1 MSEIRIP
8 YDRNK
13 PYNQLPLLPPLDA
26 KIMDMEIMAKLAN
39 ARGAL
44 GKLDGIVRTLPN
56 PEMLVNTITLREAK
70 DSSEIEN
77 IFTSNDELYQALAIE
92 TTEMSANAREVLRYR
107 QALEIGFATMKASNI
122 IDMPT
127 ILAIFQ
133 KIEDT
138 TQSIRPPTLNTYIK
152 KGGSSMTSGQTI
164 YTPPRGKGIIEGKID
179 NWLEY
184 CNDDKKFAYDALIK
198 MAVAHYQFEAIHPF
212 PDGNGRTGRI
222 LNLLLLSQKGLLTYP
237 VLYLSGYI
245 IRNKNEYY
253 EKIGAVT
260 ERFSWKSW
268 VMFILEGIEQTSY
281 YTINLIERINELYE
295 NTKNFILE
303 EIPNFNQEIIK
314 LLFFQP
320 YIRAVNIANTP
331 ACRIASR
338 QTADKKL
345 MELLA
350 INMVSKK
357 QVGRETVY
365 INHQLI
371 SLLSE
376 KSDSPN

>member
-1 MSEIRIP
+1 MSEIKIP
-8 YDRNK
+8 YDRSQPFNK
-13 PYNQLPLLPPLDA
+13 LPLLPPLDS
-26 KIMDMEIMAKLAN
+26 KVMDMEIMAKLAN

-44 GKLDGIVRTLPN
+44 GKLDGIVRTLQN

-92 TTEMSANAREVLRYR
+92 TTEMSANAREVLQYR
-107 QALEIGFATMKASNI
+107 KALETGFAKIKANNS

-127 ILAIFQ
+127 IIAVFQ

-138 TQSIRPPTLNTYIK
+138 TQGIRPPTLSTYIK
-152 KGGSSMTSGQTI
+152 KGGSSMTSGHVV
-164 YTPPRGKGIIEGKID
+164 YTPPRGKGIIEVKME

-184 CNDDKKFAYDALIK
+184 CNDDNKFAYDALIK
-198 MAVAHYQFEAIHPF
+198 MAVTHYQFEAIHPF

-222 LNLLLLSQKGLLTYP
+222 LNLLLLSQKRLLTYP
-237 VLYLSGYI
+237 ILYLSGYI

-260 ERFSWKSW
+260 ERFFWKPW
-268 VMFILEGIEQTSY
+268 IMFILEGVEQTAY
-281 YTINLIERINELYE
+281 YTINLIEKINELYE
-295 NTKNFILE
+295 NTKNYILE
-303 EIPNFNQEIIK
+303 EIPKFNQEIIK

-345 MELLA
+345 MELFA

-376 KSDSPN
+376 KSEA

>member
-1 MSEIRIP
+1 MSEIKIP
-8 YDRNK
+8 YDRSQPFNK
-13 PYNQLPLLPPLDA
+13 LPLLPPLDS
-26 KIMDMEIMAKLAN
+26 KVMDMEIMAKLAN

-44 GKLDGIVRTLPN
+44 GKLDGIVRTLQN

-107 QALEIGFATMKASNI
+107 KALETGFAKMKSNNS

-127 ILAIFQ
+127 IIAVFQ

-138 TQSIRPPTLNTYIK
+138 TQGIRPPTLSTYIK
-152 KGGSSMTSGQTI
+152 KGGSSMTSGHVV
-164 YTPPRGKGIIEGKID
+164 YTPPRGKGIIEVKME

-184 CNDDKKFAYDALIK
+184 CNDDNKFAYDALIK
-198 MAVAHYQFEAIHPF
+198 MAVTHYQFEAIHPF

-222 LNLLLLSQKGLLTYP
+222 LNLLLLSQKRLLTYP
-237 VLYLSGYI
+237 ILYLSGYI

-260 ERFSWKSW
+260 ERFFWKPW
-268 VMFILEGIEQTSY
+268 IMFILEGVEQTAY
-281 YTINLIERINELYE
+281 YTINLIEKINELYE
-295 NTKNFILE
+295 NTKNYILE
-303 EIPNFNQEIIK
+303 EIPKFNQEIIK

-345 MELLA
+345 MELFA

-376 KSDSPN
+376 KSEA

>member
-260 ERFSWKSW
+260 ERFSWKPW

>member
-1 MSEIRIP
+1 MSVIRIP

-13 PYNQLPLLPPLDA
+13 PYNDLPLLPPPDA
-26 KIMDMEIMAKLAN
+26 KIIDMEIMAKLAN
-39 ARGAL
+39 ARGAI

-92 TTEMSANAREVLRYR
+92 TTEMPASAREVLRYR
-107 QALEIGFATMKASNI
+107 QALEIGFATMKANNK

-127 ILAIFQ
+127 VLAIFQ

-138 TQSIRPPTLNTYIK
+138 TQSIRPPTLTTVIK

-164 YTPPRGKGIIEGKID
+164 YTPPRGKGIIEGKMN

-184 CNDDKKFAYDALIK
+184 CNNDKDFGYDALIK
-198 MAVAHYQFEAIHPF
+198 MAVTHYQFEAIHPF

-260 ERFSWKSW
+260 ERFSWKPW
-268 VMFILEGIEQTSY
+268 IMFILEGVEQTSY

-295 NTKNFILE
+295 STKAFILE
-303 EIPNFNQEIIK
+303 ENPKFNQEIIK

-345 MELLA
+345 MELFT

-376 KSDSPN
+376 KTDKV

>member
-1 MSEIRIP
+1 MSEVKVP

-13 PYNQLPLLPPLDA
+13 PFNQLPLLPPPDV

-39 ARGAL
+39 ARGAI

-56 PEMLVNTITLREAK
+56 LEMLVNTITLREAK

-92 TTEMSANAREVLRYR
+92 TTEMSPSAREVLRYR
-107 QALEIGFATMKASNI
+107 QALEIGFTTMKANNK
-122 IDMPT
+122 IDMST
-127 ILAIFQ
+127 VLAIFQ
-133 KIEDT
+133 KIENT
-138 TQSIRPPTLNTYIK
+138 TQSIRPPTLTTVIK
-152 KGGSSMTSGQTI
+152 KGGSSMTSGQII
-164 YTPPRGKGIIEGKID
+164 YAPPRGKGIIEDKMN
-179 NWLEY
+179 NWLDY
-184 CNDDKKFAYDALIK
+184 CNDDTKFSYDALIK
-198 MAVAHYQFEAIHPF
+198 MAVTHYQFEAIHPF

-260 ERFSWKSW
+260 ERFSWKPW
-268 VMFILEGIEQTSY
+268 IMFILEGIEQTSH

-303 EIPNFNQEIIK
+303 EIPRFNPEIIK

-376 KSDSPN
+376 